1 MDVELGIKR
10 KVLPDGLKVTMNN
23 VAESGREGKVN
34 TWKNSLTTMSSD
46 IN

>member
-1 MDVELGIKR
+1 MDIELEIKR

-23 VAESGREGKVN
+23 VAESGREGKIN
-34 TWKNSLTTMSSD
+34 IWKNSLTIMSND